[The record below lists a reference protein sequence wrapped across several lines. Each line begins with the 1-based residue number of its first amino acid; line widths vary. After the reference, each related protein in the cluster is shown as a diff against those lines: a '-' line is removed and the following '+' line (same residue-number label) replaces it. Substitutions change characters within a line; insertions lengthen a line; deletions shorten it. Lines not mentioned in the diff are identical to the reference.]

1 MLSDVSVIS
10 KTGIHDITS
19 LYKIFSLSVFVSI
32 AVATSVFSYA
42 QLTDKVMSREQY
54 TDQLEQSFK
63 RIPDTPPENN
73 STKYDI
79 MKKHLFHE

>member
-1 MLSDVSVIS
+1 
-10 KTGIHDITS
+10 
-19 LYKIFSLSVFVSI
+19 
-32 AVATSVFSYA
+32 
-42 QLTDKVMSREQY
+42 MSREQY

-79 MKKHLFHE
+79 MKKHLSHE